1 MNSNVTNVRKNS
13 PSSYQSQIMNEKNLL
28 RVLIAK
34 VKVQREYFQVLPQS
48 HLKRLE
54 DKKNFSNTLS
64 VMVRWN
70 FRHPIKF
77 RILSLF
83 VDL

>member
-1 MNSNVTNVRKNS
+1 MNSNVINVRKNS
-13 PSSYQSQIMNEKNLL
+13 PSSYQSQIMNAKNLL
-28 RVLIAK
+28 LVFIVK
-34 VKVQREYFQVLPQS
+34 VKVQREYFQVLAQS

-54 DKKNFSNTLS
+54 NKKNFNNTLS
-64 VMVRWN
+64 VLVGWK
-70 FRHPIKF
+70 FRYPIKF